1 MLRSPTL
8 NPCSPH
14 CSIAASRIRAMA
26 VRSSD
31 AERMF
36 STLNVRSAEGQAP
49 TPSEMRKGPS
59 GSRRG
64 VAWAQFAK
72 EGRSVA
78 GGGEQAVA
86 KRDEHRSQPLVL
98 GDQPGSLT
106 HGADLGVLCVRVAGA
121 PAERR

>member
-14 CSIAASRIRAMA
+14 SSIAASRIRAMA

-36 STLNVRSAEGQAP
+36 STLNARSAEGQGP
-49 TPSEMRKGPS
+49 TPSGIRKGLGIKAELGPA
-59 GSRRG
+59 RQR
-64 VAWAQFAK
+64 K
-72 EGRSVA
+72 SVA

-86 KRDEHRSQPLVL
+86 ERDEHRGQPLVL
-98 GDQPGSLT
+98 GDQPSSLT
-106 HGADLGVLCVRVAGA
+106 HGADLGVVCG
-121 PAERR
+121 